1 MLRGLNLHNDQGL
14 DVSNLFDKADESQL
28 LKDVSRVNDVTCLI
42 SKDVTDLNNTN
53 LYDASCL
60 DSQLQDESC
69 LVDKS
74 IEVEKVRQI

>member
-1 MLRGLNLHNDQGL
+1 MLRGLNLHND
-14 DVSNLFDKADESQL
+14 DPFDKADESQL
-28 LKDVSRVNDVTCLI
+28 LKDVSRINDITCLI
-42 SKDVTDLNNTN
+42 SKEVTDLNTTN

-74 IEVEKVRQI
+74 NEVEKIRIIQQN

>member
-1 MLRGLNLHNDQGL
+1 MLRGLNLNNDE
-14 DVSNLFDKADESQL
+14 SIIFDKADESRL
-28 LKDVSRVNDVTCLI
+28 LNDVSRINDVTCLI
-42 SKDVTDLNNTN
+42 SKDVTDLNTTN

-74 IEVEKVRQI
+74 NEVEKIR